1 MVLKLAGLFRW
12 GWVPQ
17 LQDLSQHHAANSPA
31 TVNWKQNQ
39 WDLQHWSRQFALQK
53 WGSYCYFPGT
63 DVAQRDLT
71 DFNLCLPA
79 FQTIHSYTH
88 YQVPSDKLQHGSRSP
103 AHFSLSLFLIFF
115 LLYWQRNTVAPI
127 TGSLMRH
134 HSCVAALLSAIN
146 NSANPSYT
154 QHNLHSILV
163 YNTYWYFDMP
173 RCIIQMCICFNKH
186 IDLLS
191 QIQCVST
198 T

>member
-17 LQDLSQHHAANSPA
+17 LKDLSQHHVANSPA

-53 WGSYCYFPGT
+53 LGSYCYFPGT
-63 DVAQRDLT
+63 DVASCFPDNTL
-71 DFNLCLPA
+71 
-79 FQTIHSYTH
+79 IHSLSGAIGQAATWI
-88 YQVPSDKLQHGSRSP
+88 
-103 AHFSLSLFLIFF
+103 SLSSTFLSLSFLFFF
-115 LLYWQRNTVAPI
+115 LFYWQRNTVAP

-163 YNTYWYFDMP
+163 YNTYWYFDML
-173 RCIIQMCICFNKH
+173 RYIIQKCTCFNKH

-191 QIQCVST
+191 QIQCIST